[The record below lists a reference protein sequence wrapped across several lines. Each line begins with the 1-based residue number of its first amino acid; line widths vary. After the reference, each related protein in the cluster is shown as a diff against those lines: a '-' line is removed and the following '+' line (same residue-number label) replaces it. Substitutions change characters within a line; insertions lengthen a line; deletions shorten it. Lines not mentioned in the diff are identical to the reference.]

1 MPAAIARPKA
11 PRLGSLNSSKT
22 PGTGYIYQ
30 SAETKRKAQP
40 APARPG
46 RVERPKCCDDPNI
59 SDADE
64 GGAICYNCGQVIEE
78 SHIVAEITFGETSG
92 GAAIV
97 EGGFIG
103 ENQRHANSMGG
114 TMRGLGG
121 MGSREQAEM
130 NGRSEIQKLSHALK
144 IRQAVED
151 QAIGWYKLAS
161 NHNFVQGRRIRN
173 VAAVAI
179 YMASRRQPEN
189 TLMLMDLAEKVQVNV
204 WALGETYKAFL
215 KKLREE
221 DPAQL
226 VGNKAVQEIEPLML
240 KYCRKLEFDEASHKV
255 ADDACKIL
263 KRMSRDWMVQGRQP
277 AGLCGACIILAA
289 RMNNF
294 RRSVREVVYVVKVAD
309 STINSRLYEYKKTPS
324 SALTVNQFRE
334 FGQRMK
340 VKTLPPAIWR
350 RAEKEENK
358 QRKKNRAAGADGI
371 TAEELEAGETEGDST
386 TAPTRTSKRRKTDEV
401 SKANPTPES
410 SGAITQE
417 ALEDGDAPVIDVD
430 ALGEGNEEALV
441 DSIGNALT
449 AAGADDPDDEA
460 FVMPKRRGRPPKKRE
475 PIPITEEDLEIEQDI
490 EAEIQT
496 VVQDWES
503 TFKEFAANDN
513 HELLQKTGLTAR
525 ELADALT
532 PNRNINLSPDI
543 GEDEFEDDPD
553 VASCIL
559 NPVEVRLKE
568 RIWLTQNE
576 DWLREQ
582 QAKMLAAELE
592 IALDKPKKPKQKRK
606 HHQMGDGSV
615 LGGQP
620 AASAADAAHKMLK
633 KRAKGFSNHI
643 NYDRLK
649 ELFPGGGGGGGDAA
663 ATAANSPV
671 DSASPAT
678 ADAKAK
684 MSPASASM
692 PAPAHAHANDD
703 DGGEDEET
711 YLEEEEEE
719 EEFDDPAQYV
729 DEDEGFGDDAY
740 DDY

>member
-1 MPAAIARPKA
+1 MPAAVARPKA
-11 PRLGSLNSSKT
+11 PRLGSINPSKAA
-22 PGTGYIYQ
+22 GTGYIYQ

-40 APARPG
+40 APVKASKQ
-46 RVERPKCCDDPNI
+46 ERPKCCDEPNI

-130 NGRSEIQKLSHALK
+130 NGRSEIQKLAHALK

-173 VAAVAI
+173 VAAVAL
-179 YMASRRQPEN
+179 YMAARRQPEN

-204 WALGETYKAFL
+204 WQLGDTYKQFL

-226 VGNKAVQEIEPLML
+226 IGNKAVQEIEPLML

-255 ADDACKIL
+255 ADDACKLL

-309 STINSRLYEYKKTPS
+309 STVNQRLYEYKRTPS
-324 SALTVNQFRE
+324 SALTVSQFRE
-334 FGQRMK
+334 VGHRMK

-350 RAEKEENK
+350 RAEREENK
-358 QRKKNRAAGADGI
+358 AKRKERQASQAEGI
-371 TAEELEAGETEGDST
+371 TTEELEGMEAEGGPS
-386 TAPTRTSKRRKTDEV
+386 TAPTRASKRQKTNDGA
-401 SKANPTPES
+401 SK
-410 SGAITQE
+410 
-417 ALEDGDAPVIDVD
+417 DAPAQLQTPDPTQATPHDIVDVD
-430 ALGEGNEEALV
+430 ALNGGNEEGLV
-441 DSIGNALT
+441 DAIGSAFTETNGEDPL
-449 AAGADDPDDEA
+449 DDN

-475 PIPITEEDLEIEQDI
+475 PINVSEEDLDIEHEIQAEIEQ
-490 EAEIQT
+490 E
-496 VVQDWES
+496 VQNWEKVF
-503 TFKEFAANDN
+503 TDFADNDN
-513 HELLQKTGLTAR
+513 HEVLKRTGLTAK
-525 ELADALT
+525 ELADTLT
-532 PNRNINLSPDI
+532 PNRNVSTLPDI

-553 VASCIL
+553 VANCIL
-559 NPVEVRLKE
+559 NPAEVRLKE
-568 RIWLTQNE
+568 RVWLTQNE
-576 DWLREQ
+576 DWLRDQ

-592 IALDKPKKPKQKRK
+592 AALDKPKKPKQKRK
-606 HHQMGDGSV
+606 LHRMGDGSV
-615 LGGQP
+615 LEGQP

-649 ELFPGGGGGGGDAA
+649 ELFPGGNADAA
-663 ATAANSPV
+663 STPSG
-671 DSASPAT
+671 SGLGASPAPSQAPAT
-678 ADAKAK
+678 PA
-684 MSPASASM
+684 PASA
-692 PAPAHAHANDD
+692 PVEEQED
-703 DGGEDEET
+703 DEEE
-711 YLEEEEEE
+711 YEEEQEE
-719 EEFDDPAQYV
+719 EEFDDPAQYRD
-729 DEDEGFGDDAY
+729 DEDEGFGDDNY

>member
-11 PRLGSLNSSKT
+11 PRLGSINPSKAA
-22 PGTGYIYQ
+22 GTGYIYQ

-40 APARPG
+40 APG
-46 RVERPKCCDDPNI
+46 RASKPERPKCCDDPNI

-173 VAAVAI
+173 VAAVAL

-204 WALGETYKAFL
+204 WQLGDTYKQFL
-215 KKLREE
+215 KKLSEE

-255 ADDACKIL
+255 ADDACKLL

-309 STINSRLYEYKKTPS
+309 STINQRLYEYKRTPS

-334 FGQRMK
+334 VGLQMK

-350 RAEKEENK
+350 RAEREENK
-358 QRKKNRAAGADGI
+358 AKRKEKEAACAEGI
-371 TAEELEAGETEGDST
+371 TAEELEAIETEAGPS
-386 TAPTRTSKRRKTDEV
+386 TAPIRASKRRKTDDG
-401 SKANPTPES
+401 AN
-410 SGAITQE
+410 Q
-417 ALEDGDAPVIDVD
+417 DAPAQLQTPDPTQQTPQEVVDVD
-430 ALGEGNEEALV
+430 ALNEGNEEGLV
-441 DSIGNALT
+441 DAIGNAFAET
-449 AAGADDPDDEA
+449 GGNDPDDEN
-460 FVMPKRRGRPPKKRE
+460 FVIPKKRGRPPKKRE
-475 PIPITEEDLEIEQDI
+475 FVPVSSEDLEIERDI
-490 EAEIQT
+490 EAEIEDT
-496 VVQDWES
+496 VKDWET
-503 TFKEFAANDN
+503 TFKEFATNDN
-513 HELLQKTGLTAR
+513 HELLKRTGLSAK
-525 ELADALT
+525 ELADTLT
-532 PNRNINLSPDI
+532 PNRNVSTLPDI
-543 GEDEFEDDPD
+543 GADEFEDDPD
-553 VASCIL
+553 VANCIL
-559 NPVEVRLKE
+559 NPAEVRLKE
-568 RIWLTQNE
+568 RVWLTQNE

-582 QAKMLAAELE
+582 QAKLLAAELE
-592 IALDKPKKPKQKRK
+592 AALDKPKKPKQKRK
-606 HHQMGDGSV
+606 HHRMGDGSV
-615 LGGQP
+615 LEGQP

-649 ELFPGGGGGGGDAA
+649 ELFPGGGEKEDAA
-663 ATAANSPV
+663 STPSGSGLGASPV
-671 DSASPAT
+671 PSQT
-678 ADAKAK
+678 V
-684 MSPASASM
+684 
-692 PAPAHAHANDD
+692 APAINDVQ
-703 DGGEDEET
+703 
-711 YLEEEEEE
+711 EEEGEEE
-719 EEFDDPAQYV
+719 YAEEEQEEEDFDDPAQYI
-729 DEDEGFGDDAY
+729 DDDDEGFGNDNY

>member
-1 MPAAIARPKA
+1 MPAAVARPKA
-11 PRLGSLNSSKT
+11 PRLGSINPSKAA
-22 PGTGYIYQ
+22 GTGYIYQ

-40 APARPG
+40 APVRASKP
-46 RVERPKCCDDPNI
+46 ERPKCCDDPNI

-130 NGRSEIQKLSHALK
+130 NGRSEIQKLAHALK

-161 NHNFVQGRRIRN
+161 NHNFVQGRRVRN
-173 VAAVAI
+173 VAAVAL
-179 YMASRRQPEN
+179 YMAARRQPEN

-204 WALGETYKAFL
+204 WQLGDTYKQFL

-226 VGNKAVQEIEPLML
+226 IGNKAVQEIEPLML

-255 ADDACKIL
+255 ADDACKLL
-263 KRMSRDWMVQGRQP
+263 KRMSRDWMIQGRQP

-309 STINSRLYEYKKTPS
+309 STVNARLYEYKRTPS

-334 FGQRMK
+334 FGDKMK
-340 VKTLPPAIWR
+340 VQTLPPAIWR
-350 RAEKEENK
+350 RAEKEENLAKRKEK
-358 QRKKNRAAGADGI
+358 QAALAEGI
-371 TAEELEAGETEGDST
+371 TAEELEEMDTAVEAGPS
-386 TAPTRTSKRRKTDEV
+386 TAPTRASKRRKTNDRA
-401 SKANPTPES
+401 S
-410 SGAITQE
+410 Q
-417 ALEDGDAPVIDVD
+417 DAPAQLQTPDPTQHTPQEVVDID
-430 ALGEGNEEALV
+430 ALNEGNEEGLV
-441 DSIGNALT
+441 DAIGSAF
-449 AAGADDPDDEA
+449 AGTNGDDPLDENY
-460 FVMPKRRGRPPKKRE
+460 VMPKKRGRPPKKRE
-475 PIPITEEDLEIEQDI
+475 PIQISPEDLDIEEEIEKEITEE
-490 EAEIQT
+490 
-496 VVQDWES
+496 VQQWE
-503 TFKEFAANDN
+503 KVFADFADNDN
-513 HELLQKTGLTAR
+513 HEVLKRTGLTAK
-525 ELADALT
+525 ELADTLT
-532 PNRNINLSPDI
+532 PNRNISTLPDI

-553 VASCIL
+553 VANCIL
-559 NPVEVRLKE
+559 NPAEVKLKE
-568 RIWLTQNE
+568 RVWLTQNE

-582 QAKMLAAELE
+582 QAKLLAAELE
-592 IALDKPKKPKQKRK
+592 AALDKPKKPKQKRK

-615 LGGQP
+615 LEGQP

-649 ELFPGGGGGGGDAA
+649 ELFPGGNTDAA
-663 ATAANSPV
+663 STPSG
-671 DSASPAT
+671 SGLGASPAPSQSAAT
-678 ADAKAK
+678 
-684 MSPASASM
+684 PAA
-692 PAPAHAHANDD
+692 APIAVPEDD
-703 DGGEDEET
+703 EEEYEEEEQEEEDLDEEHQYMEDEE
-711 YLEEEEEE
+711 
-719 EEFDDPAQYV
+719 
-729 DEDEGFGDDAY
+729 EGFGDNY
-740 DDY
+740 NDDY

>member
-40 APARPG
+40 PPARPG
-46 RVERPKCCDDPNI
+46 RVDRPKCCDDPNI

-173 VAAVAI
+173 VAAVAL

-226 VGNKAVQEIEPLML
+226 IGNKAVQEIEPLML

-358 QRKKNRAAGADGI
+358 QRRKNRAAGADGI
-371 TAEELEAGETEGDST
+371 TAEELEAGET
-386 TAPTRTSKRRKTDEV
+386 APTRTSKRRKTGEASTVDPSQV
-401 SKANPTPES
+401 DS
-410 SGAITQE
+410 SGTVSQE
-417 ALEDGDAPVIDVD
+417 VPEDGEAPVIDVD
-430 ALGEGNEEALV
+430 ALGEGNDEALV

-449 AAGADDPDDEA
+449 AAGPDDPDDEA

-503 TFKEFAANDN
+503 TFKEFAGNDN
-513 HELLQKTGLTAR
+513 HELLQKTGLTAK

-553 VASCIL
+553 VATCIL

-592 IALDKPKKPKQKRK
+592 VALDKPKKPKQKRK

-649 ELFPGGGGGGGDAA
+649 ELFPGGGGGGADAT
-663 ATAANSPV
+663 TAANSPV
-671 DSASPAT
+671 DSASPAGT
-678 ADAKAK
+678 DSKTK
-684 MSPASASM
+684 ISPSSA
-692 PAPAHAHANDD
+692 PPPEHTHDEDD
-703 DGGEDEET
+703 DEEET
-711 YLEEEEEE
+711 YVEEEE

>member
-1 MPAAIARPKA
+1 MPAAVARPKA
-11 PRLGSLNSSKT
+11 PRLGSINPSKAA
-22 PGTGYIYQ
+22 GTGYIYQ

-40 APARPG
+40 APVRTSKP
-46 RVERPKCCDDPNI
+46 ERPKCCDDPNI

-130 NGRSEIQKLSHALK
+130 NGRSEIQKLAHALK

-173 VAAVAI
+173 VAAVAL
-179 YMASRRQPEN
+179 YMAARRQPEN

-204 WALGETYKAFL
+204 WQLGDTYKQFL

-255 ADDACKIL
+255 ADDACKLL
-263 KRMSRDWMVQGRQP
+263 KRMSRDWMIQGRQP

-309 STINSRLYEYKKTPS
+309 STVNARLYEYKRTPS

-334 FGQRMK
+334 FGDRMK

-358 QRKKNRAAGADGI
+358 AKRKEKQAALAEGI
-371 TAEELEAGETEGDST
+371 TAEELEEIDTAVEAGPST
-386 TAPTRTSKRRKTDEV
+386 ASTRASKKRKTNDGASQDASAQLQTPDPTQQTPQEV
-401 SKANPTPES
+401 VD
-410 SGAITQE
+410 IE
-417 ALEDGDAPVIDVD
+417 ALN
-430 ALGEGNEEALV
+430 EGNEEGLV
-441 DSIGNALT
+441 DAIGSAFAETN
-449 AAGADDPDDEA
+449 GDDPLDEN
-460 FVMPKRRGRPPKKRE
+460 FVMPKKRGRPPKKRE
-475 PIPITEEDLEIEQDI
+475 PIQISPEDLDIEKEI
-490 EAEIQT
+490 EAEIT
-496 VVQDWES
+496 EEVQQWE
-503 TFKEFAANDN
+503 KVFADFADNDN
-513 HELLQKTGLTAR
+513 HEVLKRTGLTAK
-525 ELADALT
+525 ELADTLT
-532 PNRNINLSPDI
+532 PNRNVSTLPDI

-553 VASCIL
+553 VANCIL
-559 NPVEVRLKE
+559 NPVEVKLKE
-568 RIWLTQNE
+568 RVWLTQNE

-582 QAKMLAAELE
+582 QAKLLAAELE
-592 IALDKPKKPKQKRK
+592 AALDKPKKPKQKRK

-615 LGGQP
+615 LEGQP

-649 ELFPGGGGGGGDAA
+649 ELFPGGNADAA
-663 ATAANSPV
+663 STPSGSGLGASPMPGQTAAT
-671 DSASPAT
+671 PA
-678 ADAKAK
+678 A
-684 MSPASASM
+684 
-692 PAPAHAHANDD
+692 APTEAAED
-703 DGGEDEET
+703 DEEE
-711 YLEEEEEE
+711 YEEEEQEE
-719 EEFDDPAQYV
+719 EDLDEEHQYRD
-729 DEDEGFGDDAY
+729 DEDEGFGDNY
-740 DDY
+740 DDDY

>member
-1 MPAAIARPKA
+1 MPAAVARPKA
-11 PRLGSLNSSKT
+11 PRLGSINPSKAA
-22 PGTGYIYQ
+22 GTGYIYQ

-40 APARPG
+40 APVRTSKT
-46 RVERPKCCDDPNI
+46 ERPKCCDEPNI

-64 GGAICYNCGQVIEE
+64 GAAICYNCGQVIEE

-173 VAAVAI
+173 VAAVAL

-204 WALGETYKAFL
+204 WQLGDTYKQFL

-255 ADDACKIL
+255 ADDACKLL

-309 STINSRLYEYKKTPS
+309 STINSRLYEYKRTPS

-334 FGQRMK
+334 VGHRLK

-358 QRKKNRAAGADGI
+358 AKRKEREAALAEGI
-371 TAEELEAGETEGDST
+371 TAEELEAMEAESRSS
-386 TAPTRTSKRRKTDEV
+386 TAPMRTSKRRKTNDEA
-401 SKANPTPES
+401 SQDSPAQLQTPD
-410 SGAITQE
+410 ATQE
-417 ALEDGDAPVIDVD
+417 TPQEVVDVD
-430 ALGEGNEEALV
+430 ALNEGNEDGLV
-441 DSIGNALT
+441 DAIGSAFAETN
-449 AAGADDPDDEA
+449 GDDPLDDN
-460 FVMPKRRGRPPKKRE
+460 FVMPKKRE
-475 PIPITEEDLEIEQDI
+475 QEIER
-490 EAEIQT
+490 EIVKEVTEWET
-496 VVQDWES
+496 V
-503 TFKEFAANDN
+503 FKAFEGNDN
-513 HELLQKTGLTAR
+513 HEVLKRTGLTAK
-525 ELADALT
+525 ELADTLT
-532 PNRNINLSPDI
+532 PNRNVSTLPDI
-543 GEDEFEDDPD
+543 GEEEFEDDPD
-553 VASCIL
+553 VANCIL
-559 NPVEVRLKE
+559 NPDEVRLKE
-568 RIWLTQNE
+568 RVWLTQNE

-582 QAKMLAAELE
+582 QAKLLAAELE
-592 IALDKPKKPKQKRK
+592 AALDKPKKPKQKRK

-615 LGGQP
+615 LEGQP
-620 AASAADAAHKMLK
+620 AVSAADAAHKMLK

-649 ELFPGGGGGGGDAA
+649 ELFPGGNADAA
-663 ATAANSPV
+663 STPSGSGLGASPV
-671 DSASPAT
+671 PSQT
-678 ADAKAK
+678 AN
-684 MSPASASM
+684 
-692 PAPAHAHANDD
+692 APAAV
-703 DGGEDEET
+703 EVQDEEG
-711 YLEEEEEE
+711 EEEYAEEE
-719 EEFDDPAQYV
+719 HEVEEFDDPAQYRD
-729 DEDEGFGDDAY
+729 DEDEGFGDDNY

>member
-1 MPAAIARPKA
+1 MPAPVARPKA
-11 PRLGSLNSSKT
+11 PRLGSINPSKAA
-22 PGTGYIYQ
+22 GTGYIYQ
-30 SAETKRKAQP
+30 SADTKRKAQP
-40 APARPG
+40 APVRASKP
-46 RVERPKCCDDPNI
+46 ERPKCCDEPNV

-64 GGAICYNCGQVIEE
+64 GGSICYNCGQVIEE

-130 NGRSEIQKLSHALK
+130 NGRSEIQKLAHALK

-173 VAAVAI
+173 VAAVAL
-179 YMASRRQPEN
+179 YMAARRQPEN

-204 WALGETYKAFL
+204 WQLGDTYKQFL

-226 VGNKAVQEIEPLML
+226 IGNKAVQEIEPLML

-255 ADDACKIL
+255 ADDACKLL

-309 STINSRLYEYKKTPS
+309 STVNQRLYEYKRTPS
-324 SALTVNQFRE
+324 SVLTVNQFRE
-334 FGQRMK
+334 VGHRMK

-350 RAEKEENK
+350 RAEREENK
-358 QRKKNRAAGADGI
+358 AKRKERQASQAEGI
-371 TAEELEAGETEGDST
+371 TAEELEITEGDSSLNT
-386 TAPTRTSKRRKTDEV
+386 SPTRPSKRRKTNDGTSQDVPAQLQTPDPTQLTPQEV
-401 SKANPTPES
+401 
-410 SGAITQE
+410 
-417 ALEDGDAPVIDVD
+417 VDVD
-430 ALGEGNEEALV
+430 ALNGANEEGLV
-441 DSIGNALT
+441 DAIGSAFAETN
-449 AAGADDPDDEA
+449 GEDPLDEN
-460 FVMPKRRGRPPKKRE
+460 FVMPKKRGRPPKKRE
-475 PIPITEEDLEIEQDI
+475 PVHISEEDLDIEQEI
-490 EAEIQT
+490 EAEIEEQ
-496 VVQDWES
+496 VQNWE
-503 TFKEFAANDN
+503 TIFTEFADNDD
-513 HELLQKTGLTAR
+513 HEVLKRTGLTAK
-525 ELADALT
+525 ELADTLT
-532 PNRNINLSPDI
+532 PNRNVSTLPDI
-543 GEDEFEDDPD
+543 GEDEFDDDPD
-553 VASCIL
+553 VANCIL
-559 NPVEVRLKE
+559 NPAEVRLKE
-568 RIWLTQNE
+568 RVWLTQNE

-582 QAKMLAAELE
+582 QSKLLAAELE
-592 IALDKPKKPKQKRK
+592 AALDKPKKPKQKRK
-606 HHQMGDGSV
+606 QHRMGDGSV
-615 LGGQP
+615 LDGQP

-649 ELFPGGGGGGGDAA
+649 ELFPGGNADAA
-663 ATAANSPV
+663 STPSG
-671 DSASPAT
+671 SGLGASPAPSQT
-678 ADAKAK
+678 AAA
-684 MSPASASM
+684 
-692 PAPAHAHANDD
+692 PAPARAPIENQE
-703 DGGEDEET
+703 EDEEE
-711 YLEEEEEE
+711 YEEEPEE
-719 EEFDDPAQYV
+719 EEFDDPAQYRD
-729 DEDEGFGDDAY
+729 DEDEGFADDNY

>member
-1 MPAAIARPKA
+1 MPAAVARPKA
-11 PRLGSLNSSKT
+11 PRLGSINPSKAA
-22 PGTGYIYQ
+22 GTGYIYQ

-40 APARPG
+40 APVRAPKPD
-46 RVERPKCCDDPNI
+46 RPKCCEEPNI

-64 GGAICYNCGQVIEE
+64 GGSICYNCGQVIEE
-78 SHIVAEITFGETSG
+78 SHIVAEITFGETAG

-130 NGRSEIQKLSHALK
+130 NGRSEIQKLAHALK

-173 VAAVAI
+173 VAAVAL
-179 YMASRRQPEN
+179 YMAARRQPEN

-204 WALGETYKAFL
+204 WQLGDTYKQFL

-255 ADDACKIL
+255 ADDACKLL
-263 KRMSRDWMVQGRQP
+263 KRMSRDWMIQGRQP

-309 STINSRLYEYKKTPS
+309 STVNQRLYEYKQTPS

-334 FGQRMK
+334 FGHRMK
-340 VKTLPPAIWR
+340 VQTLPPSIWR
-350 RAEKEENK
+350 REQREENK
-358 QRKKNRAAGADGI
+358 AKRKERQASQAEGI
-371 TAEELEAGETEGDST
+371 TAEELEEIDAEAGAS
-386 TAPTRTSKRRKTDEV
+386 TAPTRASKRRKTDD
-401 SKANPTPES
+401 
-410 SGAITQE
+410 GASQ
-417 ALEDGDAPVIDVD
+417 DAPIQLQTPDPTQPTSQEVLDVD
-430 ALGEGNEEALV
+430 ALNEGNQENFV
-441 DSIGNALT
+441 DAIGSSF
-449 AAGADDPDDEA
+449 AGASGDDPLDDN
-460 FVMPKRRGRPPKKRE
+460 FVMPKKRGRPPKKRE
-475 PIPITEEDLEIEQDI
+475 PIQISKEDLDIEQEIEK
-490 EAEIQT
+490 EIN
-496 VVQDWES
+496 VGVEEWEKI
-503 TFKEFAANDN
+503 FAEFADNDN
-513 HELLQKTGLTAR
+513 HEVLKRTGHTAK
-525 ELADALT
+525 ELADTLT
-532 PNRNINLSPDI
+532 PNRNVSILPDI
-543 GEDEFEDDPD
+543 GEEEFEDDPD
-553 VASCIL
+553 VANCIL
-559 NPVEVRLKE
+559 NPAEVLLKE

-582 QAKMLAAELE
+582 QSKLLAAELE
-592 IALDKPKKPKQKRK
+592 EALDKPKKPKQKRK

-615 LGGQP
+615 LEGQP

-649 ELFPGGGGGGGDAA
+649 ELFPGGNTDAA
-663 ATAANSPV
+663 STPSG
-671 DSASPAT
+671 SGLGASPAPSQI
-678 ADAKAK
+678 AVA
-684 MSPASASM
+684 
-692 PAPAHAHANDD
+692 PAPAPIEAPD
-703 DGGEDEET
+703 EDEEE
-711 YLEEEEEE
+711 YQEEEQEE
-719 EEFDDPAQYV
+719 EEFDDPAQYRD
-729 DEDEGFGDDAY
+729 DEDEGFGDDHY

>member
-11 PRLGSLNSSKT
+11 PRLGSINPSKAA
-22 PGTGYIYQ
+22 GTGYIYQ

-40 APARPG
+40 APVRTSKP
-46 RVERPKCCDDPNI
+46 ERPKCCDDPNI

-130 NGRSEIQKLSHALK
+130 NGRSEIQKLAHALK

-173 VAAVAI
+173 VAAVAL
-179 YMASRRQPEN
+179 YMAARRQPEN

-204 WALGETYKAFL
+204 WQLGDTYKQFL

-226 VGNKAVQEIEPLML
+226 IGNKAVQEIEPLML

-255 ADDACKIL
+255 ADDACKLL
-263 KRMSRDWMVQGRQP
+263 KRMSRDWMIQGRQP

-309 STINSRLYEYKKTPS
+309 STVNARLYEYKRS

-334 FGQRMK
+334 FGDKMK

-350 RAEKEENK
+350 RAEKEENMAKRKEK
-358 QRKKNRAAGADGI
+358 QAALAEGI
-371 TAEELEAGETEGDST
+371 TVEELEEMDTAAEAKPN
-386 TAPTRTSKRRKTDEV
+386 TAPTRVSKRRKTNDEG
-401 SKANPTPES
+401 S
-410 SGAITQE
+410 Q
-417 ALEDGDAPVIDVD
+417 DAPAQLQTPDPTQQTPQEVVDID
-430 ALGEGNEEALV
+430 ALNEGNEEGLV
-441 DSIGNALT
+441 DAIGSAFAETN
-449 AAGADDPDDEA
+449 GDDPLDEN
-460 FVMPKRRGRPPKKRE
+460 FVMPKKRGRPPKKRE
-475 PIPITEEDLEIEQDI
+475 PIQISPEDLDIEQEIEK
-490 EAEIQT
+490 EIRDE
-496 VVQDWES
+496 VQQWEKV
-503 TFKEFAANDN
+503 FAEFADNDN
-513 HELLQKTGLTAR
+513 HEVLKRTGLTAK
-525 ELADALT
+525 ELADTLT
-532 PNRNINLSPDI
+532 PNRNVSTLPDI

-553 VASCIL
+553 VANCIL
-559 NPVEVRLKE
+559 NPAEVKLKE
-568 RIWLTQNE
+568 RVWLTQNE

-582 QAKMLAAELE
+582 QAKLLAAELE
-592 IALDKPKKPKQKRK
+592 AALDKPKKPKQKRK

-615 LGGQP
+615 LEGQP

-649 ELFPGGGGGGGDAA
+649 ELFPGGNADAA
-663 ATAANSPV
+663 STPSG
-671 DSASPAT
+671 SGLGASPAPSQT
-678 ADAKAK
+678 AAT
-684 MSPASASM
+684 PAA
-692 PAPAHAHANDD
+692 APIEAPED
-703 DGGEDEET
+703 DEEE
-711 YLEEEEEE
+711 YEEEEHEE
-719 EEFDDPAQYV
+719 EDLDEEHQYRD
-729 DEDEGFGDDAY
+729 DEDEGFGDDY
-740 DDY
+740 GDDY

>member
-1 MPAAIARPKA
+1 MNAAAARPKA
-11 PRLGSLNSSKT
+11 PRLGSINPSKAA
-22 PGTGYIYQ
+22 GTGYIYQ
-30 SAETKRKAQP
+30 SADTKRKAQP
-40 APARPG
+40 TPVRASKT
-46 RVERPKCCDDPNI
+46 ERPKCCDDPNI

-173 VAAVAI
+173 VAAVAL

-204 WALGETYKAFL
+204 WQLGDTYKQFL

-226 VGNKAVQEIEPLML
+226 VGSKAVQEIEPLML

-255 ADDACKIL
+255 ADDACKLL

-309 STINSRLYEYKKTPS
+309 STVNQRLYEYKRTPS

-334 FGQRMK
+334 VGHRMK

-350 RAEKEENK
+350 RAEREENK
-358 QRKKNRAAGADGI
+358 ARRKAKGASQAQGI
-371 TAEELEAGETEGDST
+371 TADELDAMETEAGPST
-386 TAPTRTSKRRKTDEV
+386 ASTRASKRQKT
-401 SKANPTPES
+401 NN
-410 SGAITQE
+410 GASQ
-417 ALEDGDAPVIDVD
+417 DAPAQLQTPDPTQLSPPEVVDVD
-430 ALGEGNEEALV
+430 ALNEGNEDGLV
-441 DSIGNALT
+441 DAIGNAFAET
-449 AAGADDPDDEA
+449 NGDDLNDEN
-460 FVMPKRRGRPPKKRE
+460 FVIPKKRGRPPKQRE
-475 PIPITEEDLEIEQDI
+475 PIAISEEDLDIEHEI
-490 EAEIQT
+490 EAEIEEEVRNWET
-496 VVQDWES
+496 V
-503 TFKEFAANDN
+503 FKEFADNDN
-513 HELLQKTGLTAR
+513 HEVLKRTGLTAK
-525 ELADALT
+525 ELADTLT
-532 PNRNINLSPDI
+532 PNRNVSTAPDI
-543 GEDEFEDDPD
+543 EENEFEDDPD
-553 VASCIL
+553 VANCIL
-559 NPVEVRLKE
+559 NPAEVRLKE

-582 QAKMLAAELE
+582 QAKLLAAELDA
-592 IALDKPKKPKQKRK
+592 ALDKPKKPKQKRK

-615 LGGQP
+615 LEGQP

-649 ELFPGGGGGGGDAA
+649 ELFPGGKKDAA
-663 ATAANSPV
+663 STPSG
-671 DSASPAT
+671 SGLGASPAPGQT
-678 ADAKAK
+678 VAP
-684 MSPASASM
+684 PAAEIQEEE
-692 PAPAHAHANDD
+692 DE
-703 DGGEDEET
+703 DGGEE
-711 YLEEEEEE
+711 YVEEEQED
-719 EEFDDPAQYV
+719 EEFDDPAQYRD
-729 DEDEGFGDDAY
+729 DEDEGFGDDNY

>member
-1 MPAAIARPKA
+1 MPAAVARPKA
-11 PRLGSLNSSKT
+11 PRLGSINPSKAA
-22 PGTGYIYQ
+22 GTGYIYQ

-40 APARPG
+40 APVRASKP
-46 RVERPKCCDDPNI
+46 ERPKCCDDPNI

-130 NGRSEIQKLSHALK
+130 NGRSEIQKLAHALK

-173 VAAVAI
+173 VAAVAL
-179 YMASRRQPEN
+179 YMAARRQPEN

-204 WALGETYKAFL
+204 WQLGDTYKQFL

-226 VGNKAVQEIEPLML
+226 IGNKAVQEIEPLML

-255 ADDACKIL
+255 ADDACKLL
-263 KRMSRDWMVQGRQP
+263 KRMSRDWMIQGRQP

-309 STINSRLYEYKKTPS
+309 STVNARLYEYKRTPS

-334 FGQRMK
+334 FGDKMK

-350 RAEKEENK
+350 RAEKEENLAKRREK
-358 QRKKNRAAGADGI
+358 QAALGI
-371 TAEELEAGETEGDST
+371 TAEELEEMDT
-386 TAPTRTSKRRKTDEV
+386 TAEAGPSTALTRASKRRKRNDGV
-401 SKANPTPES
+401 SQDAPAQLQTPDPTQQT
-410 SGAITQE
+410 TQE
-417 ALEDGDAPVIDVD
+417 VVDID
-430 ALGEGNEEALV
+430 ALDGGNEEGFV
-441 DSIGNALT
+441 DAIGSAFAETN
-449 AAGADDPDDEA
+449 GDDSLDEN
-460 FVMPKRRGRPPKKRE
+460 FVMPKKRGRPPKKRE
-475 PIPITEEDLEIEQDI
+475 PIQISPEDLDIEEEIEKEITEE
-490 EAEIQT
+490 
-496 VVQDWES
+496 VQQWE
-503 TFKEFAANDN
+503 KVFADFADNDN
-513 HELLQKTGLTAR
+513 HEVLKRTGLTAK
-525 ELADALT
+525 ELADTLT
-532 PNRNINLSPDI
+532 PNRNINTLPDI

-553 VASCIL
+553 VANCIL
-559 NPVEVRLKE
+559 NPAEVKLKE
-568 RIWLTQNE
+568 RVWLTQNE

-582 QAKMLAAELE
+582 QAKLLAAELE
-592 IALDKPKKPKQKRK
+592 AALDKPKKPKQKRK

-615 LGGQP
+615 LEGQP

-649 ELFPGGGGGGGDAA
+649 ELFPGGNTDAA
-663 ATAANSPV
+663 STPSG
-671 DSASPAT
+671 SGLGASPAPSQT
-678 ADAKAK
+678 AAT
-684 MSPASASM
+684 PAA
-692 PAPAHAHANDD
+692 APIEVPED
-703 DGGEDEET
+703 DEEE
-711 YLEEEEEE
+711 YEEEEQEE
-719 EEFDDPAQYV
+719 EDLDEEHQYRD
-729 DEDEGFGDDAY
+729 DEDEGFGDDY
-740 DDY
+740 GDDY

>member
-1 MPAAIARPKA
+1 MPAAVARPKA
-11 PRLGSLNSSKT
+11 PRLGSINPSKAA
-22 PGTGYIYQ
+22 GTGYIYQ

-40 APARPG
+40 APVRASKP
-46 RVERPKCCDDPNI
+46 ERPKCCDDPNI

-130 NGRSEIQKLSHALK
+130 NGRSEIQKLAHALK

-173 VAAVAI
+173 VAAVAL
-179 YMASRRQPEN
+179 YMAARRQPEN

-204 WALGETYKAFL
+204 WQLGDTYKQFL

-226 VGNKAVQEIEPLML
+226 IGNKAVQEIEPLML

-255 ADDACKIL
+255 ADDACKLL
-263 KRMSRDWMVQGRQP
+263 KRMSRDWMIQGRQP

-309 STINSRLYEYKKTPS
+309 STVNARLYEYKRTPS

-334 FGQRMK
+334 FGDKMK
-340 VKTLPPAIWR
+340 VQTLPPAIWR
-350 RAEKEENK
+350 RAEKEENLAKRKEK
-358 QRKKNRAAGADGI
+358 QAALAEGI
-371 TAEELEAGETEGDST
+371 TAEELEEMDTAVEAGPS
-386 TAPTRTSKRRKTDEV
+386 TAPTRASKRRKTND
-401 SKANPTPES
+401 
-410 SGAITQE
+410 GASQ
-417 ALEDGDAPVIDVD
+417 DAPAQLQTPDPTQHTPQEVVDID
-430 ALGEGNEEALV
+430 ALNEGNEEGLV
-441 DSIGNALT
+441 DAIGSAF
-449 AAGADDPDDEA
+449 AGTNGDDPLDENY
-460 FVMPKRRGRPPKKRE
+460 VMPKKRGRPPKKRE
-475 PIPITEEDLEIEQDI
+475 PIQISPEDLDIEEEIEKEITEE
-490 EAEIQT
+490 
-496 VVQDWES
+496 VQQWE
-503 TFKEFAANDN
+503 KVFADFADNDN
-513 HELLQKTGLTAR
+513 HEVLKRTGLTAK
-525 ELADALT
+525 ELADTLT
-532 PNRNINLSPDI
+532 PNRNISTLPDI

-553 VASCIL
+553 VANCIL
-559 NPVEVRLKE
+559 NPAEVKLKE
-568 RIWLTQNE
+568 RVWLTQNE

-582 QAKMLAAELE
+582 QAKLLAAELE
-592 IALDKPKKPKQKRK
+592 AALDKPKKPKQKRK

-615 LGGQP
+615 LEGQP

-649 ELFPGGGGGGGDAA
+649 ELFPGGNTDAA
-663 ATAANSPV
+663 STPSG
-671 DSASPAT
+671 SGLGASPAPSQSAAT
-678 ADAKAK
+678 
-684 MSPASASM
+684 PAA
-692 PAPAHAHANDD
+692 APIAVPEDD
-703 DGGEDEET
+703 EEEYEEEEQEEEDLDEEHQYMEDEE
-711 YLEEEEEE
+711 
-719 EEFDDPAQYV
+719 
-729 DEDEGFGDDAY
+729 EGFGDNY
-740 DDY
+740 NDDY

>member
-1 MPAAIARPKA
+1 MPAAVARPKA
-11 PRLGSLNSSKT
+11 PRLGSINPSKAA
-22 PGTGYIYQ
+22 GTGYIYQ

-40 APARPG
+40 APVRASKS
-46 RVERPKCCDDPNI
+46 ERPKCCDDPNI

-97 EGGFIG
+97 EGGFIR

-114 TMRGLGG
+114 MMRGLGG

-130 NGRSEIQKLSHALK
+130 NGRSEIQKLAHALK

-173 VAAVAI
+173 VAAVAL
-179 YMASRRQPEN
+179 YMAARRQPEN

-204 WALGETYKAFL
+204 WQLGDTYKQFL

-255 ADDACKIL
+255 ADDACKLL
-263 KRMSRDWMVQGRQP
+263 KRMSRDWMIQGRQP

-309 STINSRLYEYKKTPS
+309 STVNARLYEYKRTPS
-324 SALTVNQFRE
+324 SALTVSQFRE
-334 FGQRMK
+334 VGHRMK

-350 RAEKEENK
+350 RAEREENK
-358 QRKKNRAAGADGI
+358 AKRKEKLAALAEGV
-371 TAEELEAGETEGDST
+371 TAEELEAMETETEAGPST
-386 TAPTRTSKRRKTDEV
+386 TPARISKRHKTKDGA
-401 SKANPTPES
+401 SQDAPAQLQTPDPTQQT
-410 SGAITQE
+410 TQE
-417 ALEDGDAPVIDVD
+417 VVDID
-430 ALGEGNEEALV
+430 ALNEGNEEGLV
-441 DSIGNALT
+441 DAIGSAFAET
-449 AAGADDPDDEA
+449 SGDDPLDDN
-460 FVMPKRRGRPPKKRE
+460 FVMPKKRGRPPKKRE
-475 PIPITEEDLEIEQDI
+475 PIHVSTEDLDIEKEI
-490 EAEIQT
+490 EAEIT
-496 VVQDWES
+496 DEVQQWE
-503 TFKEFAANDN
+503 KVFADFADNDN
-513 HELLQKTGLTAR
+513 HEVLKRTGLTAK
-525 ELADALT
+525 ELADTLT
-532 PNRNINLSPDI
+532 PNRNVSTLPDI

-553 VASCIL
+553 VANCIL
-559 NPVEVRLKE
+559 SPAEVKLKE
-568 RIWLTQNE
+568 RVWLTQNE

-582 QAKMLAAELE
+582 QAKLLAAELE
-592 IALDKPKKPKQKRK
+592 AALDKPKKPKQKRK

-615 LGGQP
+615 LEGQP

-649 ELFPGGGGGGGDAA
+649 ELFPGGNTD
-663 ATAANSPV
+663 TASTP
-671 DSASPAT
+671 SGSGLGASPAPSHT
-678 ADAKAK
+678 AAT
-684 MSPASASM
+684 
-692 PAPAHAHANDD
+692 PAPVPVEVRED
-703 DGGEDEET
+703 DEEE
-711 YLEEEEEE
+711 YEEEEEE
-719 EEFDDPAQYV
+719 DLDEEHQYR
-729 DEDEGFGDDAY
+729 DEEEEGFGDDY
-740 DDY
+740 DDDY